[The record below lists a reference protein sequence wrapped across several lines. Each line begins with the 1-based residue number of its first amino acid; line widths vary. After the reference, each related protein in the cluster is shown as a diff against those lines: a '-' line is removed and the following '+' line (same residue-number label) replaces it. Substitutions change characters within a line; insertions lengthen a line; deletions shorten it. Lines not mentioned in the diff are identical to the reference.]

1 MLSGASYD
9 SFSVGPQSLSI
20 RFVRHLHVAVAVKQ
34 RSRGACPARLH
45 CYAPIRIDQQV
56 PAEIALLRG
65 LFGRPF
71 NKACKVGQGVPH
83 AIQQTW

>member
-45 CYAPIRIDQQV
+45 CYALIRIDQRF
-56 PAEIALLRG
+56 PAGIALLGG
-65 LFGRPF
+65 LFGRCC
-71 NKACKVGQGVPH
+71 NNACKVGQGASHVSLLE
-83 AIQQTW
+83 W